1 MVFPLIRPFDELL
14 IPFLSDELN
23 GLPALPARIAF
34 LVPLLNNI
42 TGLPF
47 RTISTGLITF
57 IPETTQLHLAL
68 RPVDVT
74 SAFPIAQS
82 ASATILVLKF
92 ATGLAVGS
100 TATNINFG
108 R

>member
-1 MVFPLIRPFDELL
+1 MVLPIICPFEELLVTFLPDELY
-14 IPFLSDELN
+14 
-23 GLPALPARIAF
+23 GLPAFPVLIAF
-34 LVPLLNNI
+34 LVPFLNNI